1 MRPVIGITAYIEQAR
16 WLVWENEVAL
26 TPMTYVESVERA
38 GGRPV
43 LLPPLADAIEE
54 TLGSLDGI
62 IFSGGSDIDPT
73 HYGADAHPAT
83 RGIRARRDEAELAL
97 LRAALAR
104 DVPTLAVCRGM
115 QLLNIVRGGD
125 LHQHLPE
132 VVGHEGHKAI
142 PDVFGAHPV
151 RLDPA
156 SRAGALLGPHAD
168 IRSHHHQAPNRI
180 GAGLTAFAWAEDGTI
195 EGIEDAA
202 LRFAVGVQWHP
213 EAGED
218 KRLFAGL
225 VREAAAYR
233 AARGAG
239 A

>member
-83 RGIRARRDEAELAL
+83 RGIRARRDEAELTL

-156 SRAGALLGPHAD
+156 SRAGVLLGPHAD

-218 KRLFAGL
+218 KRLFEGL
-225 VREAAAYR
+225 VREAAASR